1 MNPAARENLART
13 HHKLKGTQAEERTGG
28 GSFREVA
35 SEVVKR
41 VARAEAAI
49 KTAKTVR
56 ERQEID
62 DHILSE
68 IIKVLENDEQLKQFE
83 ELIEKRMDN
92 VESQAVINLAS
103 GLHNIDKAESGSSSD
118 QSHKIYFTDVLTFE
132 YLSEAQLLD
141 GLTHL
146 ERYTGIL
153 VTSPRSAI
161 AVSNAVNKLAL
172 ELKQKVFKKLQSMSV
187 FSVGAATS
195 RELLPL
201 GVICKGDDAGS
212 ADTLSEYLHHNGG
225 FPADC
230 KEKPMMFLC
239 GDKRRD
245 VLPDSFRPRGLP
257 LEELVVYQTCALQN
271 IAIPD
276 ECRVPDWVV
285 FFSPSRLEPT
295 SATDL
300 QEHAVATE
308 KPFWEADVTA
318 PKPTPESLADAIFAF
333 QAEHKL
339 EKFSF
344 RDTSSKDAATL
355 YDFRAEFIPSVSDT

>member
-1 MNPAARENLART
+1 M
-13 HHKLKGTQAEERTGG
+13 
-28 GSFREVA
+28 
-35 SEVVKR
+35 
-41 VARAEAAI
+41 
-49 KTAKTVR
+49 
-56 ERQEID
+56 
-62 DHILSE
+62 
-68 IIKVLENDEQLKQFE
+68 
-83 ELIEKRMDN
+83 
-92 VESQAVINLAS
+92 
-103 GLHNIDKAESGSSSD
+103 
-118 QSHKIYFTDVLTFE
+118 
-132 YLSEAQLLD
+132 
-141 GLTHL
+141 
-146 ERYTGIL
+146 
-153 VTSPRSAI
+153 
-161 AVSNAVNKLAL
+161 
-172 ELKQKVFKKLQSMSV
+172 
-187 FSVGAATS
+187 
-195 RELLPL
+195 
-201 GVICKGDDAGS
+201 
-212 ADTLSEYLHHNGG
+212 LSEYLHHNGG

-245 VLPDSFRPRGLP
+245 VLPDSFRPRDLP

-285 FFSPSRLEPT
+285 FFIPSGLEAVKHLPLPWESIRKAAIGRHSTLCNLIAKQNNVTLAPT

-344 RDTSSKDAATL
+344 RDTSSKYAATL